1 MTAHLHDL
9 LVVGGG
15 PAGSATAYWAARSGL
30 DVVVVEKID
39 RKSTRL
45 NSSHT

>member
-1 MTAHLHDL
+1 MKIVCL
-9 LVVGGG
+9 GGG
-15 PAGSATAYWAARSGL
+15 PAGLYFGL
-30 DVVVVEKID
+30 LMKLRHPAHHIVVLERNKD